1 MENETLSVVFGR
13 LIWFMSLILDAPES
27 RRRELSN
34 K

>member
-1 MENETLSVVFGR
+1 MENETLSAVSGHLVCF
-13 LIWFMSLILDAPES
+13 LSLILDATES

>member
-1 MENETLSVVFGR
+1 VENETLSVVSGR
-13 LIWFMSLILDAPES
+13 LVWFLSLILDARKS